1 MVRMASCSRWAA
13 FSSEFRL
20 SGTNHRSRAILG
32 TVREKSGRRRK
43 VETTGRATGRAAV
56 DDDEA
61 QRMFAATVG
70 DALRKARL
78 GRTWTQAQ
86 LAEAA
91 RLSANYVARLE
102 RGELGPSFFVANRL
116 ADALGIEVAALLDV
130 RDVAPP
136 VARPVR
142 RVAGR

>member
-1 MVRMASCSRWAA
+1 M
-13 FSSEFRL
+13 
-20 SGTNHRSRAILG
+20 
-32 TVREKSGRRRK
+32 REKSGRRRK
-43 VETTGRATGRAAV
+43 LETVGRGAI

-61 QRMFAATVG
+61 QRMFAVSVG

-78 GRTWTQAQ
+78 AHTWTQAQ

-116 ADALGIEVAALLDV
+116 AGALGVEVAALLDV
-130 RDVAPP
+130 HEVAPP
-136 VARPVR
+136 LARPIR
-142 RVAGR
+142 RVASR

>member
-1 MVRMASCSRWAA
+1 M
-13 FSSEFRL
+13 
-20 SGTNHRSRAILG
+20 
-32 TVREKSGRRRK
+32 REKSGRRRK
-43 VETTGRATGRAAV
+43 LETLTPVRRVV

-61 QRMFAATVG
+61 QRLFAVSVG

-78 GRTWTQAQ
+78 ARTWTQAQ

-91 RLSANYVARLE
+91 HLSANYVARLE

-130 RDVAPP
+130 HDVAPP
-136 VARPVR
+136 IARPVR